1 MAEHNPFQRAKR
13 SGIKLRMAL
22 VGPTGSGKTMWGI
35 KLAEALAGNRPPA
48 VIDSEQGSAKRYAD
62 MADYDVAELTSFMP
76 QAYTMGIK
84 LAEENGYQS
93 LLIDS
98 LSHAW
103 MGKDGALA
111 MVDRAAGNSRGNSFA
126 AWREVTPHHN
136 ALIDAMLSAKLHLI
150 VTMRAKTEYVLE
162 QDDRGKMAPKKVGL
176 QPVQRDGLEYEF
188 DIVADVD
195 MGHNLVIG
203 KTRCAALDGCIFAP
217 HEFRDLMQVLSA
229 WLNGDPMPTRPG
241 DELRAPVATEPLAPP
256 TPTPAPP
263 AAEVVDETPSSS
275 AAPAGGQVNGFAP
288 VPDDEFTKDDDEPFD
303 EPGEEP
309 AKSDPETVRRLMGC
323 FDHCYRS
330 KDFQTHANE
339 LDDAYMARKVRPSG
353 TSAPALEEAK
363 EKAKLRVLTV
373 GKLALGFEKVSD
385 VDGWAALDADLL
397 DAQELKLLR
406 DGTEAMQVVTARRL
420 CALARVTTGQ
430 SFKALESAVS
440 DAANAGNLVEG
451 DLQREVMAA
460 LTEAEARC
468 AETMEA

>member
-1 MAEHNPFQRAKR
+1 MSEHNPFQRAKR
-13 SGIKLRMAL
+13 TGLKLRMAL
-22 VGPTGSGKTMWGI
+22 VGPTGSGKTMWGL
-35 KLAEALAGNRPPA
+35 KLAAALAGDQPPA

-62 MADYDVAELTSFMP
+62 MADYDVVELTTFMP
-76 QAYTMGIK
+76 QVYSDGIRV
-84 LAEENGYQS
+84 AQQNGYQA

-136 ALIDAMLSAKLHLI
+136 ALIDAMLAAKLHLI

-162 QDDRGKMAPKKVGL
+162 QDERGKMSPKKVGL

-203 KTRCAALDGCIFAP
+203 KTRCAALDGCVFAP
-217 HEFRDLMQVLSA
+217 HEFGDLMKVLSA

-241 DELRAPVATEPLAPP
+241 DELRRPLTESNTTLPDPP
-256 TPTPAPP
+256 KAE
-263 AAEVVDETPSSS
+263 AAEAASTSF
-275 AAPAGGQVNGFAP
+275 AAPAGDGAFQPAP

-303 EPGEEP
+303 EPSEEP
-309 AKSDPETVRRLMGC
+309 AKSDPDTVRRLMGC
-323 FDHCYRS
+323 FDHCYRRR
-330 KDFQTHANE
+330 DFQTYSGE
-339 LDDAYMARKVRPSG
+339 LDDAYMTRKVRTDG
-353 TSAPALEEAK
+353 ASAPSLEEAK
-363 EKAKLRVLTV
+363 EKARLRVGVV
-373 GKLALGFEKVSD
+373 GKLALGFPKIETVEQ
-385 VDGWAALDADLL
+385 WAELDADLI
-397 DAQELKLLR
+397 DALQLKLLR

-430 SFKALESAVS
+430 SFKALADEVGAAV
-440 DAANAGNLVEG
+440 DAGNLPEG
-451 DLQREVMAA
+451 DLQREVMTAMA
-460 LTEAEARC
+460 EAEARC
-468 AETMEA
+468 AETMEV